1 MRDTQLYQQILGL
14 SEPWTVTSVELD
26 RSVGNVVVKVEPRP
40 EAVFSCPTCGTPAPG
55 YDSRV
60 RRWRHLDTCQYTT
73 ILEATVP
80 RLSCPVHGVVTV
92 TVPWAEPGSGFT
104 GMFEALVIDWL
115 HEASIQAVARQLRVS
130 WSSIDRI
137 MARAVTRGM
146 ARRAELRPERLCV
159 DETSFQKRHEYV
171 TVVTDPDAGFVL
183 HVADDRKTESLEQFY
198 VGLDKAQKAA
208 IRGVS
213 MDMWPA
219 FITATRRHI
228 PGADSKISFDKFH
241 VAKMLGDAVDKVR
254 RQEHKALLAQGVS
267 VLSGSKYAWLTNP
280 ENMTDAQRVRFTAL
294 RHSTLKTARAWAIKD
309 TAMQLWN
316 YRSRAWAE
324 KAWRRWLGW
333 AQRCRLAPLQKVAQT
348 IKRQLWGILNA
359 IVLNLHNGHAE
370 SMNSRI
376 QRIKHRACG
385 FRNRARFRNAIY
397 FHLGGLELYPA
408 QHQIGLTH
416 LIR

>member
-26 RSVGNVVVKVEPRP
+26 RSAGSVLVKVEPRP
-40 EAVFSCPTCGTPAPG
+40 DAVFSCPTCGTPAPG
-55 YDSRV
+55 YDSRT

-73 ILEATVP
+73 ILEASVP
-80 RLSCPVHGVVTV
+80 RLSCPEHGVVTAA
-92 TVPWAEPGSGFT
+92 VPWAEPGSGFT
-104 GMFEALVIDWL
+104 SMFEALVIDWL

-137 MARAVTRGM
+137 MARAVARGM
-146 ARRAELRPERLCV
+146 ARRAALSPQRLCV

-171 TVVTDPDAGFVL
+171 TVVTDPDAGHVL

-198 VGLDKAQKAA
+198 AGLDAAQKAA

-228 PGADSKISFDKFH
+228 PDADSKIGFDKFH
-241 VAKMLGDAVDKVR
+241 VAKLLGEAVDKVR
-254 RQEHKALLAQGVS
+254 RQEHKALSADGIDILK
-267 VLSGSKYAWLTNP
+267 GSKYAWLTNP
-280 ENMTDAQRVRFTAL
+280 GNMTDDQHARFTAL
-294 RHSTLKTARAWAIKD
+294 RDSTLKTARAWAIKD
-309 TAMQLWN
+309 MAMQLWG

-324 KAWRRWLGW
+324 KAWLRWLSW
-333 AQRCRLAPLQKVAQT
+333 AQRCRLAPLQIAAKT
-348 IKRQLWGILNA
+348 IKRQLWGVLNA
-359 IVLNLHNGHAE
+359 IVLGLHNGHAE

-376 QRIKHRACG
+376 QRLKHRACG
-385 FRNRARFRNAIY
+385 FRNRERFRNAIY
-397 FHLGGLELYPA
+397 FHLGGLQLYPT
-408 QHQIGLTH
+408 GLAVD
-416 LIR
+416 